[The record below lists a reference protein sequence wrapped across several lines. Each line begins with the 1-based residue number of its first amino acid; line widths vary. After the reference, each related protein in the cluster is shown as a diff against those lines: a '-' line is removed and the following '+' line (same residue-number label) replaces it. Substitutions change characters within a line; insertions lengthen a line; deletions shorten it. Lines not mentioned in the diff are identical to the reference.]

1 MKIASPSMIQAV
13 ATVLDAVRDALRD
26 AAQALAAGGQE
37 PVAQRQ
43 WQSAHAA
50 LQVVDHPALVRFSA
64 ELGAVIPPT
73 DGHAAADRAAA
84 FTAGSTALTDYM
96 TALVA
101 GKRDQSLRLWPAYQ
115 VLQRAHGVAQ
125 PMESDLFFPE
135 LNVAPGERPASTPL
149 VPLTADE
156 LRGTRRLLET
166 GLLQWLRKG
175 ERSGLQQI
183 HDAVTRVEA
192 AQDSARARR
201 LWWVAQGVLG
211 ALLHDGLAADALA
224 RRLITQLNL
233 HLGRLLQGAADT
245 PPSLLRDALFL
256 AARAQPVTPHVAEV
270 QRVCGLQGALELD
283 EPVAAAGFSAAAVAH
298 ARQQMEGL
306 QPLWSDCTTGV
317 VSTAEFERRSRAL
330 AGACEALRVPALT
343 SLVTQLADSAHQL
356 ARHGATAGAT
366 VSDAAALEGACALL
380 MVEQALAADHAP
392 EAAFTLRA
400 QHMAARLKV
409 SVESPQALSA
419 LPPAQLLDEAALQAQ
434 GAQHQAV
441 VRTEIERNLRDV
453 EQALEA
459 WFGST
464 SKPAPSA
471 SLSDLD
477 KPLRQISGAFAV
489 LGHNDAAALARQ
501 CRADVARYAQGA
513 PCSEDEG
520 RVLSRQLTVLSSFTD
535 ALKFGPVELDSV
547 LTRLSLTVQM
557 LSVPSQPEPASAA
570 EPVAAAVPAAV
581 AVATVAAA
589 AVATATALPV
599 AEQPPAAVHVPVDG
613 AGDTDPE
620 MLDIFLEE
628 AGEVLASLPDAVAQS
643 RAQPADQEHLTTL
656 RRAFHTLKGS
666 GRMVGLQHI
675 GEAAWSMEQVLNDRQ
690 AQQQPGSAD
699 LYRLIEYAHDRF
711 AHWIDALRA
720 NRQVPVDAAQLAAWA
735 GKVRAGEALPPTM
748 QSDTQTQVQAEAPAA
763 TPPAATPE
771 PVTVPVA
778 APEPATEVSGDDSV
792 RIGEL
797 VVNRALYDIV
807 LPEARDNVS
816 VLQAENRRVQEGA
829 PVAPAFVRA
838 AHTLRGIS
846 ATAGFTAVSKL
857 AASLEHALEQAA
869 TGHQLGRAAPH
880 PDARNLIGRAVSAL
894 AEQIDSV
901 ADRNAPASHAELVAE
916 LNAVGAASLEMPAA
930 ATVVPTQVLPLLPSV
945 PPVPPVPPLPPQ
957 VQTAVMEPPSAPA
970 APMAEPAAG
979 ENGTVTLPIAL
990 AEYTPGVERRRSRL
1004 DDDVDSQLLPIFLEE
1019 AAELVPQVGQDL
1031 RAWRA
1036 RPEDKLVAQSLKRLL
1051 HTLKGSARMAGAMA
1065 LGQLTH
1071 SMESRI
1077 ENAQLLPSIPDSLID
1092 DLETSFD
1099 RIGMLISR
1107 LQGDDTGPWNADDAQ
1122 LTQAMEQMART
1133 MQMATASGAMT
1144 QAMPVQSMLD
1154 MEGFGGQA
1162 PGVPRPMIRVRAD
1175 LIDRLANQ
1183 AGEVSIARARVSTE
1197 LRSARG
1203 SLRDLTDNVS
1213 RLRAQLREL
1222 EIQAETQMQSRF
1234 SPAPG
1239 LSGAD
1244 GKFDPLEF
1252 DRFTRL
1258 QELTRLM
1265 AESVNDVAT
1274 VQHSLARDLDES
1286 EKALAAQA
1294 ITTRD
1299 VQQDLMAI
1307 RMVQFSSISDR
1318 LYRVSRLSAK
1328 DSEKRVALD
1337 IIGEHVEIDRSVMD
1351 RIAAPIEH
1359 LLRNAIV
1366 HGIEAP
1372 AQRLELGKAEAGA
1385 LKLEVRQEGNEVAL
1399 SLADDGAGLNIA
1411 RIREKAIGLG
1421 MMREDESLTD
1431 QQIGN
1436 FIFRSGFSTA
1446 AAVTTEA
1453 GRGVGM
1459 DVVMSEITAL
1469 GGRVNTSFERGK
1481 GTTFMIHLP
1490 LTLSVLQSVVMRL
1503 NGSYYAV
1510 PTMMVQQVQRLKTE
1524 VLDAAL
1530 AAREIEWQGA
1540 RYPFHHLRTL
1550 LDAEAGEAP
1559 LPYGYGAVLLLRT
1572 GGQRAAIQVDDI
1584 VGGQE
1589 IVIKNIGPQLAR
1601 VPGVTGAAVLGSGET
1616 VLILN
1621 PVLLTQRY
1629 LEADAQVRTSAAPAL
1644 EAAVE
1649 PERQRHVLVVDDSL
1663 TVRKITG
1670 RLLTREGYNVVVAKD
1685 GIEALEKLREQMPD
1699 VMITDV
1705 EMPRMDGFDLTRNV
1719 RAEDSLKHLPI
1730 IMITSRTAEKHRQ
1743 HASELGVD
1751 VFLGKPYEESELLRQ
1766 IAALARGQDVGKV
1779 KSV

>member
-1 MKIASPSMIQAV
+1 MTLASPSMIQAV
-13 ATVLDAVRDALRD
+13 ATVQDAVRDALRD
-26 AAQALAAGGQE
+26 AAQALSAGGQE
-37 PVAQRQ
+37 AVAQRQ

-50 LQVVDHPALVRFSA
+50 LLMVDHPALVKFSA
-64 ELGAVIPPT
+64 ELGAVIAPAN
-73 DGHAAADRAAA
+73 GHAAADRVAA
-84 FTAGSTALTDYM
+84 FTAGCTALTDYM
-96 TALVA
+96 AALVA
-101 GKRDQSLRLWPAYQ
+101 GQRDQPLRLWPAYQ

-125 PMESDLFFPE
+125 PVESDLFFPD
-135 LNVAPGERPASTPL
+135 LNVAPVERAAIAPVAPM

-175 ERSGLQQI
+175 ERTGLQQI
-183 HDAVTRVEA
+183 YDAVTRVEA
-192 AQDSARARR
+192 AQESAQAHR
-201 LWWVAQGVLG
+201 LWWVAQGVLD
-211 ALLHDGLAADALA
+211 ALLHDGLAADTLA

-233 HLGRLLQGAADT
+233 HLGRLLQGPVDT
-245 PPSLLRDALFL
+245 PASLWRDALFL
-256 AARAQPVTPHVAEV
+256 AARAQPVTPQVAEV
-270 QRVCGLQGALELD
+270 QRVYGLQGVLD
-283 EPVAAAGFSAAAVAH
+283 IEDAVARGFSADGVAH
-298 ARQQMEGL
+298 ARQQMDAL
-306 QPLWSDCTTGV
+306 QPLWSECAAGA
-317 VSTAEFERRSRAL
+317 VSTAEFERRTRVL
-330 AGACEALRVPALT
+330 AGACEALGVPALT
-343 SLVTQLADSAHQL
+343 SLVTQLADSAHRL
-356 ARHGATAGAT
+356 AQPGAT
-366 VSDAAALEGACALL
+366 VSDATAIEGACALL
-380 MVEQALAADHAP
+380 MVEQALSADHAP
-392 EAAFTLRA
+392 DDAFAQRA
-400 QHMAARLKV
+400 HHMTTRLTV

-434 GAQHQAV
+434 AARHKAV
-441 VRTEIERNLRDV
+441 VCAEIERNLHAV
-453 EQALEA
+453 EQVLET
-459 WFGST
+459 WFGNRR
-464 SKPAPSA
+464 SA
-471 SLSDLD
+471 SLADLD
-477 KPLRQISGAFAV
+477 KPLRQIAGAFSM
-489 LGHNDAAALARQ
+489 LGHGDAAALTRQ
-501 CRADVARYAQGA
+501 CRADVTGYAQGV
-513 PCSEDEG
+513 PCGEAEG
-520 RVLSRQLTVLSSFTD
+520 RLLSRQLTVLSSFTD
-535 ALKFGPVELDSV
+535 ALKFGPADLESV
-547 LTRLSLTVQM
+547 LARLSITLPMQ
-557 LSVPSQPEPASAA
+557 SVASQPERASAPE
-570 EPVAAAVPAAV
+570 EPVAAT
-581 AVATVAAA
+581 TVAAT
-589 AVATATALPV
+589 VV
-599 AEQPPAAVHVPVDG
+599 PPAAEPPAPVTTQIPAADVPVDG

-628 AGEVLASLPDAVAQS
+628 AGEVLGTLSATVAQS
-643 RAQPADQEHLTTL
+643 RAQPGDQEHLTTL

-666 GRMVGLQHI
+666 GRMVGLRHI
-675 GEAAWSMEQVLNDRQ
+675 GEAAWGMEQVMNDLLP
-690 AQQQPGSAD
+690 QQQSGSAD
-699 LYRLIEYAHDRF
+699 LYRLIDYAHGRF
-711 AHWIDALRA
+711 AHWIDGLRA
-720 NRQVPVDAAQLAAWA
+720 NRQVPVDAAQLIDWA
-735 GKVRAGEALPPTM
+735 SKVRAGEALPAEM
-748 QSDTQTQVQAEAPAA
+748 QTGVQAAAAPA
-763 TPPAATPE
+763 PAPDAVPE
-771 PVTVPVA
+771 PGAGLTS
-778 APEPATEVSGDDSV
+778 APEGAGERASTIDSDIHIDADIDNVMIGDIRVS
-792 RIGEL
+792 
-797 VVNRALYDIV
+797 RALYDIM
-807 LPEARDNVS
+807 LPEAHQNVS
-816 VLQAENRRVQEGA
+816 VLEAGNRQVQAGA
-829 PVAPAFVRA
+829 SVAPAFLRA

-846 ATAGFTAVSKL
+846 GSAGFSDVNAL
-857 AASLEHALEQAA
+857 AASLEHVLEQAA
-869 TGHQLGRAAPH
+869 AGDKGGAAAPH
-880 PDARNLIGRAVSAL
+880 PDVRALIGRVVPAL
-894 AEQIDSV
+894 AAQIASI
-901 ADRNAPASHAELVAE
+901 AARNAPAPHADLVAA
-916 LNAVGAASLEMPAA
+916 LNAVGTASADTP
-930 ATVVPTQVLPLLPSV
+930 
-945 PPVPPVPPLPPQ
+945 
-957 VQTAVMEPPSAPA
+957 APA
-970 APMAEPAAG
+970 ADTQPPAVLDAQVTIDVLDVLPEAAVALPMGAQAPAAIEPLSAEPAVV
-979 ENGTVTLPIAL
+979 TVPMAL
-990 AEYTPGVERRRSRL
+990 ADYTPGVERRRSRL
-1004 DDDVDSQLLPIFLEE
+1004 DDDVDQQLLPIFLEE

-1077 ENAQLLPSIPDSLID
+1077 ENAQLLPSIPESLID

-1099 RIGMLISR
+1099 RIGMLIGR
-1107 LQGDDTGPWNADDAQ
+1107 LQGDDTGPWNTEDAQ
-1122 LTQAMEQMART
+1122 LTQAMEQMTRT
-1133 MQMATASGAMT
+1133 MQMATVTGVMT
-1144 QAMPVQSMLD
+1144 QVMPVQSMLD
-1154 MEGFGGQA
+1154 MEGFAGQA
-1162 PGVPRPMIRVRAD
+1162 PGLPRPLIRVRAD

-1183 AGEVSIARARVSTE
+1183 AGEVSIARARVSAE

-1274 VQHSLARDLDES
+1274 VQHSLARDLDEG
-1286 EKALAAQA
+1286 EKALASQAQ
-1294 ITTRD
+1294 TTRD

-1307 RMVQFSSISDR
+1307 RMVQFSSVSDR

-1328 DSEKRVALD
+1328 ESEKRVALD
-1337 IIGEHVEIDRSVMD
+1337 IIGEQVEVDRSVMD
-1351 RIAAPIEH
+1351 RIAAPVEH

-1372 AQRLELGKAEAGA
+1372 ARRLELGKPEAGA
-1385 LKLEVRQEGNEVAL
+1385 LKLEVRQEGNEIAL

-1411 RIREKAIGLG
+1411 RIREKAIDLG
-1421 MMREDESLTD
+1421 MMREDESLTE

-1446 AAVTTEA
+1446 DAVTTEA

-1469 GGRVNTSFERGK
+1469 GGRVNTQFESGK
-1481 GTTFMIHLP
+1481 GTTFTIHLP

-1503 NGSYYAV
+1503 SSNYYAV
-1510 PTMMVQQVQRLKTE
+1510 PTMMVEQVQRLKTE

-1550 LDAEAGEAP
+1550 LDMEAGDP
-1559 LPYGYGAVLLLRT
+1559 TPQYGAVLLLRT

-1589 IVIKNIGPQLAR
+1589 IVIKNIGSQLAR

-1629 LEADAQVRTSAAPAL
+1629 LEAAALVQVSAPAAL
-1644 EAAVE
+1644 EAAAE
-1649 PERQRHVLVVDDSL
+1649 PERQRSVLVVDDSL

-1670 RLLTREGYNVVVAKD
+1670 RLLTREGYQVVVAKD
-1685 GIEALEKLREQMPD
+1685 GIEALEKLREALPD

-1719 RAEDSLKHLPI
+1719 RAEESLKHLPI

-1766 IAALARGQDVGKV
+1766 IAALARGQVTGKAKIV
-1779 KSV
+1779 